1 VQERISEEI
10 ALIDN
15 NEITIC
21 AGPAGTGKTFIAC
34 AKLKITKKQKRDLK
48 KIILVKSV
56 TILEGEDVGFFER
69 RFKRKR
75 CSHLQYHFR

>member
-1 VQERISEEI
+1 LLS
-10 ALIDN
+10 LIDN

-34 AKLKITKKQKRDLK
+34 AIILKLLKQKRDLK

-56 TILEGEDVGFFER
+56 TILEGEVGFF
-69 RFKRKR
+69 
-75 CSHLQYHFR
+75 

>member
-1 VQERISEEI
+1 LLS
-10 ALIDN
+10 LIDN

-34 AKLKITKKQKRDLK
+34 AITLKLLKQKRDLK

-56 TILEGEDVGFFER
+56 TILEGEVGFF
-69 RFKRKR
+69 
-75 CSHLQYHFR
+75 